1 MDYYDN
7 CYKANPTFPP
17 QNIHMIL
24 GIFSPTPTSLGEK
37 MPKLSGILCDDNDD
51 DDRDVV
57 GCGDGGISLPGGC
70 TRVSLILS
78 PRDHSHCDDGDQHSL
93 VSLMLKGRYC
103 NFFYHFV
110 GPVGHNIWWEN
121 S

>member
-1 MDYYDN
+1 
-7 CYKANPTFPP
+7 
-17 QNIHMIL
+17 
-24 GIFSPTPTSLGEK
+24 
-37 MPKLSGILCDDNDD
+37 MPRLSGILCDDNDD

-93 VSLMLKGRYC
+93 
-103 NFFYHFV
+103 
-110 GPVGHNIWWEN
+110 
-121 S
+121 

>member
-1 MDYYDN
+1 
-7 CYKANPTFPP
+7 
-17 QNIHMIL
+17 MIL
-24 GIFSPTPTSLGEK
+24 GIFSPIPTSLGEK
-37 MPKLSGILCDDNDD
+37 MPRLSGILCDDNDD

>member
-1 MDYYDN
+1 
-7 CYKANPTFPP
+7 
-17 QNIHMIL
+17 MIL

-93 VSLMLKGRYC
+93 VSLMLKGGYC
-103 NFFYHFV
+103 NFFRCDSIFLQLV
-110 GPVGHNIWWEN
+110 LSVSESLIISDLPSI
-121 S
+121 

>member
-1 MDYYDN
+1 M
-7 CYKANPTFPP
+7 YKIGMVQMVTKWIIMITAIRPTHPSPP
-17 QNIHMIL
+17 KIHMIW
-24 GIFSPTPTSLGEK
+24 GIFSPIPTSLGEK
-37 MPKLSGILCDDNDD
+37 MPRLSGILCDDNDD

-103 NFFYHFV
+103 NFF
-110 GPVGHNIWWEN
+110 II

>member
-1 MDYYDN
+1 
-7 CYKANPTFPP
+7 
-17 QNIHMIL
+17 
-24 GIFSPTPTSLGEK
+24 
-37 MPKLSGILCDDNDD
+37 MPRLSGILCEDN

-93 VSLMLKGRYC
+93 VSLMRDHQPWAIVMMVINIVFDDEVSLKQSHMMINVKWISG
-103 NFFYHFV
+103 V
-110 GPVGHNIWWEN
+110 
-121 S
+121 